1 MMGVMSKWHR
11 SEARPDTLSGRL
23 DRSRSEGYA
32 CGAHEAKLYHLTTA
46 GVLERKQALDWL
58 NTAIEDG
65 RADLEAQ
72 QALEREINAWDM
84 SCRIMFWVVLGPVH

>member
-1 MMGVMSKWHR
+1 MFKWLR
-11 SEARPDTLSGRL
+11 SEARPDTLSGRF
-23 DRSRSEGYA
+23 DRSRNEGYVS
-32 CGAHEAKLYHLTTA
+32 GAHEAKLYRLATA
-46 GVLERKQALDWL
+46 GVFERRQALDWL

-84 SCRIMFWVVLGPVH
+84 SCRIMFWVMLGPAD